1 MILALVFCGLYY
13 IVNMNGFLA
22 DSFALEEKAKV
33 LGDLQAENQRLELQK
48 IALETYKVVDKETND
63 LKMVSLGQVD
73 YLDISIAS
81 LAKN

>member
-1 MILALVFCGLYY
+1 
-13 IVNMNGFLA
+13 MNGFLA